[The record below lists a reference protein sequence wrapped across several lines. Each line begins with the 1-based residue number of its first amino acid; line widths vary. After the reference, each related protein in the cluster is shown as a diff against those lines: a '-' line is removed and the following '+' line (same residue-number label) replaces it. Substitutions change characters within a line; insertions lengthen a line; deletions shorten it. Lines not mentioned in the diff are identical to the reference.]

1 MILFMYKETY
11 FNTNELDSCI
21 PSICVSLLN
30 DYKVVLPIDDVPII
44 DSRMNPFEERS
55 DYVNQRALSNDPFEI
70 LIGSITSS
78 KTKKIQDEFIRLY
91 LG

>member
-1 MILFMYKETY
+1 
-11 FNTNELDSCI
+11 
-21 PSICVSLLN
+21 
-30 DYKVVLPIDDVPII
+30 
-44 DSRMNPFEERS
+44 MNPFEERS